1 MFCLPTEKELS
12 IVLDEVRKH
21 NMLGMVR
28 DLASL
33 SSDEER
39 AEMLGVTLLVYAEW
53 FKDTGKD
60 ETKAL
65 LLKFREDVGPKS
77 PYAEGLTLALKV
89 IGAL

>member
-1 MFCLPTEKELS
+1 MFCLPTEKS
-12 IVLDEVRKH
+12 CRCSRRSRKVTCS
-21 NMLGMVR
+21 GWCATSR
-28 DLASL
+28 RY
-33 SSDEER
+33 R
-39 AEMLGVTLLVYAEW
+39 ATKSAPRCSACTLLVYAEW